1 MILHDTT
8 ISKIAQLVQMAILTG
23 TDIIDHLRMLKLQG
37 SEDGYLYVD
46 EEYEKIFNDSIDKML
61 SNAQQVA
68 QQASDQSEE
77 VNEG

>member
-46 EEYEKIFNDSIDKML
+46 EEYEKIFNDSIAKML

-77 VNEG
+77 VNE